1 MNSASGATYLSKK
14 AIAGYVKKREQ
25 LQQKKIGSSANNS
38 DMIQPKSA
46 LQTNLSMIN
55 EQDKEQIRE
64 KSDVIMDKAE

>member
-38 DMIQPKSA
+38 DMIQPKTA
-46 LQTNLSMIN
+46 L
-55 EQDKEQIRE
+55 
-64 KSDVIMDKAE
+64 